1 LNKATILTI
10 LAAAFLVHSAGCMD
24 KVPLSVTN
32 DLETCNITC
41 VYISRGSGTVWG
53 SNHLPGTDILE
64 PEKTAEVLVRLGVYD
79 LQAIDENGDT
89 YTLNDIRVG
98 ADGFNWTVTMNDMD
112 VVSSQ
117 ISIMDYAGQCPITI
131 TSNLNQLE
139 INGIWISPTD
149 RNDWGNNHLQGEV
162 LFPGDTYTVYVQSAN
177 YDIFVEDTKG
187 NTYTRR
193 RRNVTGSEG
202 YSWSVRSSDT
212 D

>member
-1 LNKATILTI
+1 MNRATILMV
-10 LAAAFLVHSAGCMD
+10 LAAALPVLTTGCLE
-24 KVPLSVTN
+24 KTPLSVTN
-32 DLETCNITC
+32 GLESCNITC

-64 PEKTAEVLVRLGVYD
+64 PEKTAEVMVRPGVYD
-79 LQAIDENGDT
+79 LQVMDVNGDT

-98 ADGFNWTVTMNDMD
+98 TDGFNWTVTMDDMD
-112 VVSSQ
+112 PISSSV
-117 ISIMDYAGQCPITI
+117 SIMDYAGQCPIAI

-149 RNDWGNNHLQGEV
+149 RNDWGDNHLQGEV
-162 LFPGDTYTVYVQSAN
+162 LFLGDTYTAYVQSAN

-202 YSWSVRSSDT
+202 YSWSVSTAHAD
-212 D
+212 